1 MKKFLKFLIGVLL
14 LPFVFFFIYNFMP
27 VVLEII
33 KNFSFT
39 FPFLIGFILYCL
51 LHKYLYNFSRVYVF
65 AHEISHALAAWSCG
79 YKVSGIKVKEESGQ
93 TQVSDINTFVL
104 LAPYCLPL
112 YVVIC
117 ILGFYITSLFWK
129 DIFLYDK
136 IFLGVIG
143 FFMALHLVHT
153 YKALTETEQS
163 DIKLAGGGVFSF
175 VLIAVVNL
183 VILLLLIHFLF
194 PVLIAPMSLLKD
206 VFVQTID
213 FWKSFFVYVR
223 KAISWVGNL

>member
-1 MKKFLKFLIGVLL
+1 MKNFLKFLIGVLL
-14 LPFVFFFIYNFMP
+14 LPFVFFFIYNFIP

-39 FPFLIGFILYCL
+39 FPFIIGFILYCL
-51 LHKYLYNFSRVYVF
+51 LHKYVYNFSRVYVF

-79 YKVSGIKVKEESGQ
+79 YKVSDIKVKEESGQ
-93 TQVSDINTFVL
+93 TKVSDINTYVL

-112 YVVIC
+112 YVVVC
-117 ILGFYITSLFWK
+117 IFVFYITSLFWK

-136 IFLGVIG
+136 IFLGLIG

-163 DIKLAGGGVFSF
+163 DVKLAGGGMFSF
-175 VLIAVVNL
+175 VLIALVNL
-183 VILLLLIHFLF
+183 TLLLLLIHFLF

-206 VFVQTID
+206 VFMQTVD
-213 FWKSFFVYVR
+213 FWKLVFNYIH
-223 KAISWVGNL
+223 KAIVRVGNL